1 MTATYTKERELPAV
15 RFTFELVNE
24 SAPLHEWDGV
34 ESRRVAP
41 PRGGRAEKPES
52 SSQKGYYYSSIW
64 VCNGGTLGILEHRV
78 DRPCVCYEVLCSS
91 LPGYLG

>member
-24 SAPLHEWDGV
+24 SAPLHDWDGV

-41 PRGGRAEKPES
+41 PGGGRAGEPES
-52 SSQKGYYYSSIW
+52 FSQ
-64 VCNGGTLGILEHRV
+64 NGGSQH
-78 DRPCVCYEVLCSS
+78 
-91 LPGYLG
+91 